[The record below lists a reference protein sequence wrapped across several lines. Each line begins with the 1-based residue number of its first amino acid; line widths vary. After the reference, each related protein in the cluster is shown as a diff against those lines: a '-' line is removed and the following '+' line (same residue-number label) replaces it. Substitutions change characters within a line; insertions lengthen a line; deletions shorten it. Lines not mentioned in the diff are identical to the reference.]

1 MTTVPGPPGLHP
13 SLANGFSAKFL
24 ELTDLI
30 FVDGA
35 LPAKTKELMAVA
47 AAQATL
53 CEHCIERH
61 TKRSLRFGATRKE
74 ITEAIWVGIAIR
86 AGAAV
91 FRSRAAFAAIDQAE
105 RVGILKTNV

>member
-1 MTTVPGPPGLHP
+1 LTRR
-13 SLANGFSAKFL
+13 LANEFSAKFV
-24 ELTDLI
+24 ELTNLI

-47 AAQATL
+47 AAQVTL

-61 TKRSLRFGATRKE
+61 TKRAVEFGATRQE
-74 ITEAIWVGIAIR
+74 ITEAIWVGIAMR

-91 FRSRAAFAAIDQAE
+91 HRSRAAFSTIE
-105 RVGILKTNV
+105 RMRG